1 MDTGLENHKEKILV
15 VDDEAS
21 IRRILETRLSMIGYE
36 VVTAADGEEA
46 IEVFHLENP
55 DLVVLDVMMP
65 KLDGYGVCQELRKES
80 DIPIIML
87 TALGDV
93 ADRITGLELGA
104 DDYVVKPF
112 SPKEL
117 EARIRSVLRRFDRNG
132 TSGIPSSGVIHINTI
147 KIDTN
152 KRQVYKSDERIRLTG
167 MEFSLLELLVGRSGE
182 AFSRA
187 EILQEVWGYTPE
199 RHVDTRVVDV
209 HISRL
214 RAKLEEDPSNPELI
228 LTARGTGYLFQR
240 IVDNAESKQSW
251 GSALRS
257 KTKKRYK
264 VVLFFAKDSRRS
276 APRIF

>member
-1 MDTGLENHKEKILV
+1 MENHKEKILV

-21 IRRILETRLSMIGYE
+21 IRRILETRLSMIGYD
-36 VVTAADGEEA
+36 VVTAADGEDA
-46 IEVFHLENP
+46 IATFHETQP

-117 EARIRSVLRRFDRNG
+117 EARIRSVLRRIDKTG
-132 TSGIPSSGVIHINTI
+132 AAGIPSSGVISINNI

-152 KRQVYKSDERIRLTG
+152 KRQVYKGDQRIRLTG
-167 MEFSLLELLVGRSGE
+167 MEFSLLELLVSKSGE
-182 AFSRA
+182 PFSRS

-209 HISRL
+209 HVSRL

-240 IVDNAESKQSW
+240 ILEP
-251 GSALRS
+251 GE
-257 KTKKRYK
+257 KKPNNI
-264 VVLFFAKDSRRS
+264 S
-276 APRIF
+276 

>member
-1 MDTGLENHKEKILV
+1 LENHKEKILV

-21 IRRILETRLSMIGYE
+21 IRRILETRLSMIGYT
-36 VVTAADGEEA
+36 VVTAADGDEA
-46 IEVFHLENP
+46 LAVYKKELPNLII
-55 DLVVLDVMMP
+55 LDIMMP
-65 KLDGYGVCQELRKES
+65 KLDGYGVCQEIRKDS

-117 EARIRSVLRRFDRNG
+117 EARIKAILRRVDKMSLHS
-132 TSGIPSSGVIHINTI
+132 TAVSSGIISMGGI

-152 KRQVYKSDERIRLTG
+152 RRQVYKQNEKIRLTG
-167 MEFSLLELLVGRSGE
+167 MEFSLLELLMSKSGE

-187 EILQEVWGYTPE
+187 SILQEVWGYTPE

-214 RAKLEEDPSNPELI
+214 RSKLEEDPSNPDLI
-228 LTARGTGYLFQR
+228 LTARGTGYLFQK
-240 IVDNAESKQSW
+240 ITEIQKS
-251 GSALRS
+251 
-257 KTKKRYK
+257 T
-264 VVLFFAKDSRRS
+264 
-276 APRIF
+276 

>member
-1 MDTGLENHKEKILV
+1 MENHKEKILV

-21 IRRILETRLSMIGYE
+21 IRRILETRLSMIGYI
-36 VVTAADGEEA
+36 VVTAADGEESLA
-46 IEVFHLENP
+46 VYKKELPNLI
-55 DLVVLDVMMP
+55 VLDIMMP
-65 KLDGYGVCQELRKES
+65 KLDGYGVCQEIRKDS

-117 EARIRSVLRRFDRNG
+117 EARIKAILRRVDKMSLHN
-132 TSGIPSSGVIHINTI
+132 TSVASGIISMGGI

-152 KRQVYKSDERIRLTG
+152 RRKVYKQNEKIRLTG
-167 MEFSLLELLVGRSGE
+167 MEFSLLELLMSKSGD

-187 EILQEVWGYTPE
+187 SILQEVWGYTPE

-214 RAKLEEDPSNPELI
+214 RSKLEEDPSNPDLI
-228 LTARGTGYLFQR
+228 LTARGTGYLFQK
-240 IVDNAESKQSW
+240 ITDIQKS
-251 GSALRS
+251 
-257 KTKKRYK
+257 T
-264 VVLFFAKDSRRS
+264 
-276 APRIF
+276 

>member
-1 MDTGLENHKEKILV
+1 LENHKEKILV

-21 IRRILETRLSMIGYE
+21 IRRILETRLSMIGYT
-36 VVTAADGEEA
+36 VVTAADGDEA
-46 IEVFHLENP
+46 LAVYKKELPNLII
-55 DLVVLDVMMP
+55 LDIMMP
-65 KLDGYGVCQELRKES
+65 KLDGYGVCQEIRKDS

-117 EARIRSVLRRFDRNG
+117 EARIKAILRRVDKMSLHN
-132 TSGIPSSGVIHINTI
+132 TSVASGIISMGGI

-152 KRQVYKSDERIRLTG
+152 RRQVYKQNEKIRLTG
-167 MEFSLLELLVGRSGE
+167 MEFSLLELLMSKSGD

-187 EILQEVWGYTPE
+187 SILQEVWGYTPE

-214 RAKLEEDPSNPELI
+214 RSKLEEDPSNPDLI
-228 LTARGTGYLFQR
+228 LTARGTGYLFQK
-240 IVDNAESKQSW
+240 ITDIQKS
-251 GSALRS
+251 
-257 KTKKRYK
+257 T
-264 VVLFFAKDSRRS
+264 
-276 APRIF
+276 

>member
-1 MDTGLENHKEKILV
+1 MSKLEIHKERILV

-46 IEVFHLENP
+46 IEIFHQTDP

-117 EARIRSVLRRFDRNG
+117 EARIRSVLRRVDKEEVP
-132 TSGIPSSGVIHINTI
+132 GIPSSGVIQITSI
-147 KIDTN
+147 RIDTN
-152 KRQVYKSDERIRLTG
+152 KRQVYKGDERIRLTG
-167 MEFSLLELLVGRSGE
+167 MEFSLLELLVSRSGE
-182 AFSRA
+182 PFSRS

-214 RAKLEEDPSNPELI
+214 RAKLEDDPSNPELI

-240 IVDNAESKQSW
+240 IHELGDE
-251 GSALRS
+251 L
-257 KTKKRYK
+257 
-264 VVLFFAKDSRRS
+264 
-276 APRIF
+276 

>member
-1 MDTGLENHKEKILV
+1 MIQKSTSNKEKVLV

-21 IRRILETRLSMIGYE
+21 IRRILDTRLSMIGYI
-36 VVTAADGEEA
+36 VITACDGEEA
-46 IEVFHLENP
+46 LSLFKKEDPN
-55 DLVVLDVMMP
+55 LVILDVMMP
-65 KLDGYGVCQELRKES
+65 KLDGYGVCQEIRKNS
-80 DIPIIML
+80 DVPIIML

-104 DDYVVKPF
+104 DDYVIKPF

-117 EARIRSVLRRFDRNG
+117 EARIRSVLRRTEKLQLSSTNN
-132 TSGIPSSGVIHINTI
+132 SNSGVVQFNFL
-147 KIDTN
+147 KIDFN
-152 KRQVYKSDERIRLTG
+152 RRQVYKSDERIRLTG
-167 MEFSLLELLVGRSGE
+167 MEFSLLELLVSKSGQ

-214 RAKLEEDPSNPELI
+214 RAKLEMDPSNPDLI

-240 IVDNAESKQSW
+240 IVVPNSSM
-251 GSALRS
+251 
-257 KTKKRYK
+257 
-264 VVLFFAKDSRRS
+264 
-276 APRIF
+276 

>member
-1 MDTGLENHKEKILV
+1 
-15 VDDEAS
+15 
-21 IRRILETRLSMIGYE
+21 MIGYT
-36 VVTAADGEEA
+36 VVTASDGDEA
-46 IEVFHLENP
+46 LAVYKKELPNLII
-55 DLVVLDVMMP
+55 LDIMMP
-65 KLDGYGVCQELRKES
+65 KLDGYGVCQEIRKDS

-117 EARIRSVLRRFDRNG
+117 EARIKAILRRVDKMSLHS
-132 TSGIPSSGVIHINTI
+132 TALSSGIISMGGI

-152 KRQVYKSDERIRLTG
+152 RRQVYKQNEKIRLTG
-167 MEFSLLELLVGRSGE
+167 MEFSLLELLMSKSGE

-187 EILQEVWGYTPE
+187 SILQEVWGYTPE

-214 RAKLEEDPSNPELI
+214 RSKLEEDPSNPDLI
-228 LTARGTGYLFQR
+228 LTARGTGYLFQK
-240 IVDNAESKQSW
+240 ITEVQKN
-251 GSALRS
+251 
-257 KTKKRYK
+257 T
-264 VVLFFAKDSRRS
+264 
-276 APRIF
+276 

>member
-1 MDTGLENHKEKILV
+1 MGGGNLDNRKEKILV

-21 IRRILETRLSMIGYE
+21 IRRILETRLSMIGYD

-46 IEVFHLENP
+46 LEVFSREHP

-65 KLDGYGVCQELRKES
+65 KLDGYGVCQELRKDS
-80 DIPIIML
+80 DVPIIML

-117 EARIRSVLRRFDRNG
+117 EARIRSVLRRADRD
-132 TSGIPSSGVIHINTI
+132 TASGIPSSGVIHVGDL

-152 KRQVYKSDERIRLTG
+152 KRQVYKRGERIRLTG
-167 MEFSLLELLVGRSGE
+167 MEFSLLELLVSRSGE
-182 AFSRA
+182 PFSRS

-214 RAKLEEDPSNPELI
+214 RSKLEDDPSNPELI

-240 IVDNAESKQSW
+240 ITEPKE
-251 GSALRS
+251 
-257 KTKKRYK
+257 
-264 VVLFFAKDSRRS
+264 
-276 APRIF
+276 

>member
-1 MDTGLENHKEKILV
+1 VAPLDNRKEKILV

-21 IRRILETRLSMIGYE
+21 IRRILETRLSMIGYS
-36 VVTAADGEEA
+36 VITAADGEEA
-46 IEVFHLENP
+46 LETFHKERP

-80 DIPIIML
+80 DVPIIML

-117 EARIRSVLRRFDRNG
+117 EARIRSVLRRVDRDG
-132 TSGIPSSGVIHINTI
+132 ASGIPSSGLIAVGDL

-152 KRQVYKSDERIRLTG
+152 KRQVYKQNERVRLTG
-167 MEFSLLELLVGRSGE
+167 MEFSLLELLVSRSGE
-182 AFSRA
+182 AFSRS
-187 EILQEVWGYTPE
+187 EILREVWGYEPE

-214 RAKLEEDPSNPELI
+214 RSKLEEDPSNPELI

-240 IVDNAESKQSW
+240 ITPE
-251 GSALRS
+251 
-257 KTKKRYK
+257 TTE
-264 VVLFFAKDSRRS
+264 
-276 APRIF
+276 

>member
-1 MDTGLENHKEKILV
+1 MENHKEKILV

-21 IRRILETRLSMIGYE
+21 IRRILETRLSMIGYD

-46 IEVFHLENP
+46 LETFRSEIP

-80 DIPIIML
+80 DVPIIML

-117 EARIRSVLRRFDRNG
+117 EARIRSVLRRVDKTG
-132 TSGIPSSGVIHINTI
+132 AAGGIPSSGVIQVSSLR
-147 KIDTN
+147 IDTN
-152 KRQVYKSDERIRLTG
+152 KRQVYKGDERIRLTG
-167 MEFSLLELLVGRSGE
+167 MEFSLLELLVSKSGE
-182 AFSRA
+182 PFSRS

-214 RAKLEEDPSNPELI
+214 RAKLEDDPSNPELI

-240 IVDNAESKQSW
+240 IIEPDE
-251 GSALRS
+251 
-257 KTKKRYK
+257 
-264 VVLFFAKDSRRS
+264 
-276 APRIF
+276 